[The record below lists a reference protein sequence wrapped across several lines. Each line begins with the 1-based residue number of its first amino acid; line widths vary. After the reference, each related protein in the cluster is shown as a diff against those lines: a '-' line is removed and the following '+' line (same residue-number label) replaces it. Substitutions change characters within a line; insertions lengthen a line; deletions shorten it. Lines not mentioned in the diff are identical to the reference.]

1 MFDYLLIFTTTRQ
14 RFVYSLG
21 QGDDTK
27 SIGLH
32 IVEFAFAINIFN
44 SAQAVLDLHVVFG
57 FRKQVC
63 KREQKI
69 GRVCQY
75 IIQEKPKS
83 HFSLAI
89 T

>member
-1 MFDYLLIFTTTRQ
+1 M
-14 RFVYSLG
+14 
-21 QGDDTK
+21 
-27 SIGLH
+27 
-32 IVEFAFAINIFN
+32 EFAFAINIFN